1 MELTIN
7 QLEQIKKQYRL
18 SPRETQI
25 VDLILKGIDSNAEIA
40 RIIGI
45 STGTAKQYAHVL
57 FAKVKAESK
66 LSLAMKIVDLIHE

>member
-1 MELTIN
+1 MELTPN
-7 QLEQIKKQYRL
+7 QLEQIRKQYRL
-18 SPRETQI
+18 SPRE
-25 VDLILKGIDSNAEIA
+25 
-40 RIIGI
+40 IIGI